1 MLIVIIHCIYLRI
14 YETCVCVWSKSLNMT
29 CGRMSN
35 PSIRGKW
42 QTTKQLPLST
52 FQPDD
57 EATKRRN
64 DSVEDN
70 RMGKY
75 KSLRVST
82 VTWFHSYIP
91 KFDLK
96 NCTPEKSDISLYFPY
111 KLSRTHHSRT
121 SVNIIQRSQSCGST
135 PRLPRMS
142 MSSTGPVAY
151 PRGWPPGA
159 PSQRQ
164 KAPWGSTWQK
174 FGNPRPFRSGIQW
187 WVTSWTCSCPPPFEI
202 LLFKVTF
209 SKFLFKL
216 SFQKSETTEKR
227 EKTQCTSYHPYN
239 PFTPNPPAVIS
250 KRLNMT
256 IHSNV
261 IKCISTIFAFH
272 FLESHFQLPTSPK
285 KRAHMCSTTPS
296 PKQPSTTLQQL

>member
-1 MLIVIIHCIYLRI
+1 
-14 YETCVCVWSKSLNMT
+14 
-29 CGRMSN
+29 MS
-35 PSIRGKW
+35 W
-42 QTTKQLPLST
+42 
-52 FQPDD
+52 
-57 EATKRRN
+57 
-64 DSVEDN
+64 
-70 RMGKY
+70 
-75 KSLRVST
+75 
-82 VTWFHSYIP
+82 
-91 KFDLK
+91 
-96 NCTPEKSDISLYFPY
+96 
-111 KLSRTHHSRT
+111 
-121 SVNIIQRSQSCGST
+121 
-135 PRLPRMS
+135 
-142 MSSTGPVAY
+142 PVAY

-261 IKCISTIFAFH
+261 VKCISTIYIYYVH
-272 FLESHFQLPTSPK
+272 FQESHFQLPTSPK

>member
-1 MLIVIIHCIYLRI
+1 MYIRNMCLCLVQVPQHDLWQNVKSIDPRQVAN
-14 YETCVCVWSKSLNMT
+14 YEAASALH
-29 CGRMSN
+29 
-35 PSIRGKW
+35 
-42 QTTKQLPLST
+42 
-52 FQPDD
+52 
-57 EATKRRN
+57 
-64 DSVEDN
+64 
-70 RMGKY
+70 
-75 KSLRVST
+75 VST
-82 VTWFHSYIP
+82 WRWSDETMMHGAAYISSS
-91 KFDLK
+91 FD
-96 NCTPEKSDISLYFPY
+96 CDVVSFIYIIYIDITLYFPY
-111 KLSRTHHSRT
+111 KLSQTHHSWT
-121 SVNIIQRSQSCGST
+121 SVNIIQRSQSFGST

-164 KAPWGSTWQK
+164 KAPWGSTWKK

-256 IHSNV
+256 IHSNA
-261 IKCISTIFAFH
+261 IKCISTIFALH

>member
-1 MLIVIIHCIYLRI
+1 
-14 YETCVCVWSKSLNMT
+14 
-29 CGRMSN
+29 MSN

-57 EATKRRN
+57 EATKRWC
-64 DSVEDN
+64 
-70 RMGKY
+70 MGQHT
-75 KSLRVST
+75 SLRVLT
-82 VTWFHSYIP
+82 VTWFHSSTSYIYI
-91 KFDLK
+91 
-96 NCTPEKSDISLYFPY
+96 DITLYFPY
-111 KLSRTHHSRT
+111 KLSQTHHSWT
-121 SVNIIQRSQSCGST
+121 SVNIIQRSQSFGST

-239 PFTPNPPAVIS
+239 PCTPNPPAVIS

-256 IHSNV
+256 IHSNA

-272 FLESHFQLPTSPK
+272 FLESHFQLPTSPQ